1 MVILWLYE
9 LNDFTTKKHNM
20 YRLQHFFSVCLDL
33 MDKIAYC
40 ILLCTVG
47 GILLNLNFFAIDTN
61 QYDNEIITSYKCLR
75 YLFLSIAILTLL
87 FLLKKKYSK
96 ITYIEMILWFILF
109 VLAPYL
115 FHQIPSVSNAYSNVT
130 YIRSFK

>member
-1 MVILWLYE
+1 MHE
-9 LNDFTTKKHNM
+9 
-20 YRLQHFFSVCLDL
+20 LQHFFSVCLDL

-47 GILLNLNFFAIDTN
+47 GILLNLDFFAIDTN

-87 FLLKKKYSK
+87 FLLKRKYSK
-96 ITYIEMILWFILF
+96 ITYIEMILWLVFF

-115 FHQIPSVSNAYSNVT
+115 FHQIPSVSQAYNNTT
-130 YIRSFK
+130 YSRSLK